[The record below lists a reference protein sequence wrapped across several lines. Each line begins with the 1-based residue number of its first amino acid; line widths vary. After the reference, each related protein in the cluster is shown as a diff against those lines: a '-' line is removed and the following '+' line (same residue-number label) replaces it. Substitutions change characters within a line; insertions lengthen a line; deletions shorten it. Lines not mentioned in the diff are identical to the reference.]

1 MLAMLTE
8 SYFAFEKMKVFV
20 MLSQTDSLDISL
32 SSMRVDPQKGKT
44 EFCIIHDPP
53 PSGLSGCAT
62 QFSPS
67 LVFSNYY
74 CEVDQV
80 FLVFLTKY
88 SSVLRFA

>member
-1 MLAMLTE
+1 
-8 SYFAFEKMKVFV
+8 MKVLV
-20 MLSQTDSLDISL
+20 MLHENCFHCLRLIVEIFHC
-32 SSMRVDPQKGKT
+32 SMRVDPQKGKT
-44 EFCIIHDPP
+44 ELCIIQVPP

>member
-20 MLSQTDSLDISL
+20 MLSQTDSLDILL
-32 SSMRVDPQKGKT
+32 SSIHVDPQKGKT

-53 PSGLSGCAT
+53 PSGLSDCAT

-67 LVFSNYY
+67 LVFSNYN
-74 CEVDQV
+74 CVVDQV
-80 FLVFLTKY
+80 FCY
-88 SSVLRFA
+88 S